1 VRGAWDDG
9 GVTYLDTASTQPLH
23 PAARDVLLAAH
34 DEGWADPVRLY
45 GDGRRTRLLLDD
57 ATARVARCLDA
68 RPDEVTF
75 TSSGTASVEAALRGT
90 LAARHRTGAHAVVSA
105 VEHSA
110 VLAVVPDAT
119 RVAVSRTGRVAAE
132 DVRAAI
138 REDTAVVSV
147 QHASHEVGTLQPVE
161 EVAAALPDG
170 VPLHVDACASVG
182 RVPVALGGAALLS
195 ASAHKWGGPPGV
207 GVLAV
212 RKGTRWRPPPV
223 TGFPNVPGIVAAALA
238 LEAVC
243 QEREAE
249 AGRLSALVDVIRDE
263 VARRIPDVEVLGEPV
278 DRLPHL
284 VTFSCLYVDGEALV
298 TALDRLGFAVNSGS
312 SCASETG
319 HPSHVLEAMGVL
331 SHGNVRV
338 SLGRSTTPD
347 DVAAFLDAVVR
358 VVAEVRAKA

>member
-1 VRGAWDDG
+1 
-9 GVTYLDTASTQPLH
+9 VTTYFDTASTVPLH

-34 DEGWADPVRLY
+34 DEGWADPARLH
-45 GDGRRTRLLLDD
+45 GDGRRARLLLDD

-75 TSSGTASVEAALRGT
+75 TSSGTASIEAALRGA
-90 LAARHRTGAHAVVSA
+90 LAGRHRVGTHVVVSA

-110 VLAVVPDAT
+110 VLTVADAADGT
-119 RVAVSRTGRVAAE
+119 RVPVSRTGVVSVAAFGE
-132 DVRAAI
+132 ALRD
-138 REDTAVVSV
+138 DTAVASL
-147 QHASHEVGTLQPVE
+147 QFASHEVGSLQPVAA
-161 EVAAALPDG
+161 VAALCAARG
-170 VPLHVDACASVG
+170 VPLHVDACAAVG
-182 RVPVALGGAALLS
+182 RVPVSLGDAALLS

-207 GVLAV
+207 GVLVV
-212 RKGTRWRPPPV
+212 RKGTRWRPPRL
-223 TGFPNVPGIVAAALA
+223 TGFPNVPAAVAAALA

-243 QEREAE
+243 LEREAE
-249 AGRLSALVDVIRDE
+249 AERLSALVDVIRTE
-263 VARRIPDVEVLGEPV
+263 VPRRIADVEVLGEPV
-278 DRLPHL
+278 ARLPHL

-298 TALDRLGFAVNSGS
+298 TELDRLGFAVNSGS

-347 DVAAFLDAVVR
+347 GVSRFLDTLTT
-358 VVAEVRAKA
+358 VVADVRSRA